1 MNVPSLFRTAFTLV
15 RLIAVLFSS
24 FAAIIATILPMY
36 LYYSYSAGELTLVLL
51 LLLAGALL
59 IHGFLTHVLNDYAD
73 SMSGTDDKSPGILS
87 GGSRII
93 QNNLVTAGIL
103 LKIGIISIIVI
114 LTAGIV
120 LFFSG
125 YIKIAVLLLIGLWS
139 SITYSMSPLRLG
151 YYPLVG
157 EWFSMFPA
165 VFFIGFAGPW
175 IVMESPPLWAYQNAL
190 LIALFTQAWVMVH
203 HIPDRF
209 ADENAS
215 PPKITTVVWMKNKFG
230 DTYSRAPALLYF
242 LLCSLCAFWIFME
255 RPVAGAGAAVLS
267 FASVFIVL
275 QLNLEDNEDVSQKEK
290 MLLILTMT
298 AALWTG
304 LFI

>member
-59 IHGFLTHVLNDYAD
+59 THGFLTHVLNDYAD
-73 SMSGTDDKSPGILS
+73 NMSGTDDKSPGILS

-93 QNNLVTAGIL
+93 QNNLVTAGTL

-114 LTAGIV
+114 LTAGII

-139 SITYSMSPLRLG
+139 SITYSMPPLRLG

-175 IVMESPPLWAYQNAL
+175 IIMESPPLWAYQNAL

-215 PPKITTVVWMKNKFG
+215 PPKITTVVRMKNKFG

-275 QLNLEDNEDVSQKEK
+275 QLNLEDDRDVSQKEK